1 MQPGSSEARSGG
13 DQSGRWSVGGF
24 AADPPTL
31 AGALAD
37 DSNDQLVQAMAGFGG
52 GSGAFDGSSVGVPH
66 ADATQQTLL
75 TTPQHA

>member
-52 GSGAFDGSSVGVPH
+52 AAAADGLNPAAFGSDISQP
-66 ADATQQTLL
+66 LL
-75 TTPQHA
+75 TMPQHG